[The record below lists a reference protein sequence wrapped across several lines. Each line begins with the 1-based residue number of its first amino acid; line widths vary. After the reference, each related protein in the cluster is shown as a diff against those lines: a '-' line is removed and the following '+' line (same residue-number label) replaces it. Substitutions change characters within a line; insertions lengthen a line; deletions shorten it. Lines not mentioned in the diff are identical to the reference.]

1 MAGGKCSLCGQSI
14 VPGTEKILDGKKY
27 CATCYL
33 KALEAKERVIA
44 LKTDLIDYIAELFRV
59 GECPPYISRVIDK
72 AVANGKKIPGIKAT
86 IHYYYEVL
94 NNSATPDTIGFIST
108 VIDEWYEK
116 TKIYIQE
123 QKAIY
128 EKNLKTNLNLPP
140 QKVILNKNKLEK
152 KEKQCLP
159 KYRMEDL

>member
-94 NNSATPDTIGFIST
+94 NNPATPDTIGFIST

-152 KEKQCLP
+152 KEKQCLH
-159 KYRMEDL
+159 K